1 MRNGTI
7 SKLNKLVLIGS
18 NGRRV
23 PGQDA
28 VDDAAVDY
36 PLAFDDDLPLVLADA
51 GNTRVTMLVFMAVS
65 IACTTAAVA
74 TGSYAIWL
82 SRHQAARQALIDV
95 NDILKSCQNRMQ
107 QLEADVQRLPDR
119 QAPDKQA

>member
-7 SKLNKLVLIGS
+7 SKLNKLILIGS
-18 NGRRV
+18 NGRPV

-36 PLAFDDDLPLVLADA
+36 PFDTEIELPLVLDSARK
-51 GNTRVTMLVFMAVS
+51 TRVTMLVFMAVS
-65 IACTTAAVA
+65 VACTTAAVA

-95 NDILKSCQNRMQ
+95 NDILKSCQSRMK

-119 QAPDKQA
+119 QAPDRQA